1 MRFSENAPTPVLPSY
16 AREYHARPA
25 YNPNNDSNGAPRDRT
40 APRLAQT
47 WQHDLALGGSGERFV
62 REKQPEQLGERGG
75 YEDRDGGAAGKEQDT
90 KQVEEAVAAGQAGVE
105 VDEGPVMEE
114 EEVDSRR
121 SE

>member
-1 MRFSENAPTPVLPSY
+1 M
-16 AREYHARPA
+16 
-25 YNPNNDSNGAPRDRT
+25 
-40 APRLAQT
+40 
-47 WQHDLALGGSGERFV
+47 